1 MAQVYKRCYEQKQKK
16 VVRLLKKLPADA
28 VCTVKKP
35 LHLRSFKSKV
45 MVFSSSLFLL
55 YFLPAFLILYF
66 VVPRF
71 LKNYV
76 ALISSVFFYA
86 WGAPDFIFI
95 VLGSIIIDF
104 YLVKFLYTSTG
115 NKKRWLTGASIA
127 LNIGMLSYFKYANF
141 FVENIDALLGV
152 AGMGPVS
159 WTQVALPIGISFFTF
174 QKMTYAIDVYRGL
187 HPPLKKVTDLAL
199 YILMFPQL
207 IAGPIVRF
215 NEIAQQLVDRRS
227 NENTDNRLTGFFRF
241 AVGLAKKVLIA
252 NTLGAYADSVFAAD
266 PDILSTSTL
275 WIGIIAYAF
284 QIYYDFAGYS
294 DMAIGLGRMIGFD
307 FPENFNN
314 PYISQNI
321 SEFWRRW
328 HMTLGRW
335 MRDYL
340 YIPLGGSKVSVRRM
354 YYNLWLVFLISG
366 LWHGAAWNFVVW
378 GAFHGFFL
386 IADRMFLLR
395 FYERIG
401 KFPSVLITFVVT
413 LVGWVL
419 FRAESMDQA
428 WSYIAGM
435 FAFRGGEE
443 IFAANSVW
451 FMIAFG
457 GIFGF
462 IAYFPA
468 IEQWQVRLFGK
479 QQKFRNLI
487 LMTLASIILFVLSL
501 SSITSSGFNP
511 FIYFRF

>member
-1 MAQVYKRCYEQKQKK
+1 
-16 VVRLLKKLPADA
+16 
-28 VCTVKKP
+28 
-35 LHLRSFKSKV
+35 

-66 VVPRF
+66 LVPRKI
-71 LKNYV
+71 KNYV
-76 ALISSVFFYA
+76 ALLASIGFYA

-95 VLGSIIIDF
+95 VIGSILIDF
-104 YLVKFLYTSTG
+104 YLVKWLFQSSG
-115 NKKRWLTGASIA
+115 NKKRWITGISVM
-127 LNIGMLSYFKYANF
+127 LNVGLLAYFKYANF
-141 FVENIDALLGV
+141 FVENLDWFIQQLGGESV
-152 AGMGPVS
+152 T
-159 WTQVALPIGISFFTF
+159 WTRVALPIGISFFTF
-174 QKMTYAIDVYRGL
+174 QKMTYAVDVHRGV
-187 HPPLKKVTDLAL
+187 HPPLKKVSDLAL

-215 NEIAQQLVDRRS
+215 NEIAEQLVDRRK

-241 AVGLAKKVLIA
+241 AVGLGRKVMIA
-252 NTLGAYADSVFAAD
+252 NPLGAYADSVFAAD
-266 PDILSTSTL
+266 PTQLASITL
-275 WIGIIAYAF
+275 WIGILAYAF

-340 YIPLGGSKVSVRRM
+340 YIPLGGNRVTPLRM
-354 YYNLWLVFLISG
+354 YFNLWLVFLISG

-386 IADRMFLLR
+386 VADRLFLLK
-395 FYERIG
+395 FYKAIG
-401 KFPSVLITFVVT
+401 KFPSVILTFIIT

-419 FRAESMDQA
+419 FRAESMDQV
-428 WSYIAGM
+428 WHYTAGM
-435 FAFRGGEE
+435 FSFRSGETRFVNQAVWMTM
-443 IFAANSVW
+443 IFAA
-451 FMIAFG
+451 
-457 GIFGF
+457 IFA
-462 IAYFPA
+462 ILAYSPRL
-468 IEQWQVRLFGK
+468 EQWQVKLYGK
-479 QQKFRNLI
+479 KQPFINLI
-487 LMTLASIILFVLSL
+487 FMSLAAIVLFIISL
-501 SSITSSGFNP
+501 SAITSSGFNP